1 LAKSASRYARAVFE
15 LASEE
20 REVDRWTER
29 LRAIQEVFH
38 EPTARAVFANP
49 SLATETRVA
58 AVDTLDLPGLGK
70 EGLNLMRLLVARH
83 RMDSIDAIVEEFEA
97 LADDAAG
104 RVRATVTTAIPLSEA
119 DREALARDLSKG
131 LGKDV
136 RLKARV
142 DPAILGG
149 LVLEVGDRL
158 TDASVAS
165 RLDQLRR
172 QVLVQ

>member
-1 LAKSASRYARAVFE
+1 MARSASRYARAIFE
-15 LASEE
+15 LATEQKA
-20 REVDRWTER
+20 VDRWSER
-29 LRAIQEVFH
+29 LRTIQEIFH
-38 EPTARAVFANP
+38 DPAARAVLANP
-49 SLATETRVA
+49 SLPTETRVK
-58 AVDTLDLPGLGK
+58 AVDALDLPGLGP

-83 RMDSIDAIVEEFEA
+83 RVERIDEIVEGYET

-119 DREALARDLSKG
+119 DREALGRDLSRG
-131 LGKDV
+131 LQKDV
-136 RLKARV
+136 RLEARV

-158 TDASVAS
+158 TDASVAT